1 MIDVEKI
8 ACFIKN
14 KRKELGITQSE
25 LAERLFVTEKAI
37 SRWETG
43 KGTPNI
49 SLLIPLAK
57 ELQIDVSDL
66 LNGEECNKNENNVEQ
81 LIEYNEINKANKNNF
96 KFKIIVLCYILSV
109 LSFLFYLKIEY
120 NPSIELNYFVRL
132 SIIFISSIFVIIGN
146 KIYENYYAETI
157 IDKRKVKK
165 NSEIIVFIYY
175 IIFIFNMV
183 MFARFRNVVGYN
195 LIPFKSIIEIINN
208 SSIYAIIINIFGNLL
223 IFVPLEY
230 FIIEL
235 FNVKKIIPNFL
246 ISVGSILLIEIL
258 QYIFKVGIFDVDD
271 IILDVFGMM
280 LFYTYWKGRRK
291 NKWKKLI

>member
-1 MIDVEKI
+1 MIDVDKI
-8 ACFIKN
+8 SIFIKN

-157 IDKRKVKK
+157 TDKRKVKK

-235 FNVKKIIPNFL
+235 FNVKKILPNFL

-291 NKWKKLI
+291 NK

>member
-1 MIDVEKI
+1 MIDVDKI
-8 ACFIKN
+8 SIFIKN

-66 LNGEECNKNENNVEQ
+66 LNGEESKKNENNLEQ

-96 KFKIIVLCYILSV
+96 KFKIIVFCYILSI
-109 LSFLFYLKIEY
+109 LSFLFYLKLEY
-120 NPSIELNYFVRL
+120 NPSIELNYFIRL
-132 SIIFISSIFVIIGN
+132 SIILIASVFVIIGN

-157 IDKRKVKK
+157 TDKRKVKK
-165 NSEIIVFIYY
+165 NSQIIVFIYY

-195 LIPFKSIIEIINN
+195 LIPFKSIIEIVNN

-235 FNVKKIIPNFL
+235 FNVKKILPNFL
-246 ISVGSILLIEIL
+246 ISVGAILLIEIL

-271 IILDVFGMM
+271 IILDVLGMI
-280 LFYTYWKGRRK
+280 LFYTYWKGR
-291 NKWKKLI
+291 

>member
-1 MIDVEKI
+1 MIDVDKI
-8 ACFIKN
+8 SIFIKY

-25 LAERLFVTEKAI
+25 LAERLYVTEKAI

-66 LNGEECNKNENNVEQ
+66 LNGEECKKSENNVEQ

-132 SIIFISSIFVIIGN
+132 FIIFISSIFVIIGN

-157 IDKRKVKK
+157 SDKRKVKK

-235 FNVKKIIPNFL
+235 FNVKKILPNFL

-291 NKWKKLI
+291 NK

>member
-1 MIDVEKI
+1 MIDVDKI
-8 ACFIKN
+8 SIFIKY

-25 LAERLFVTEKAI
+25 LAERLYVTEKAI

-66 LNGEECNKNENNVEQ
+66 LNGEECKKSENNVEQ

-96 KFKIIVLCYILSV
+96 KFKIIVFCYTLSV
-109 LSFLFYLKIEY
+109 LSFLFYLKLEY
-120 NPSIELNYFVRL
+120 NPSIELNYFIRL
-132 SIIFISSIFVIIGN
+132 FIILISSIFVIIGN
-146 KIYENYYAETI
+146 KIYENYCAETI
-157 IDKRKVKK
+157 TDKRKIKK

-258 QYIFKVGIFDVDD
+258 QYIFRVGIFDIDD

-280 LFYTYWKGRRK
+280 SFYTYWKGRK
-291 NKWKKLI
+291 N

>member
-1 MIDVEKI
+1 M
-8 ACFIKN
+8 
-14 KRKELGITQSE
+14 
-25 LAERLFVTEKAI
+25 
-37 SRWETG
+37 
-43 KGTPNI
+43 
-49 SLLIPLAK
+49 AK

-66 LNGEECNKNENNVEQ
+66 LNGEECKKNENNVEQ

-96 KFKIIVLCYILSV
+96 KFKIIVFCYILSV
-109 LSFLFYLKIEY
+109 LSFLFYLKLEY

-132 SIIFISSIFVIIGN
+132 FIIFISSIFVIIGN

-157 IDKRKVKK
+157 TDKRKVKK

-291 NKWKKLI
+291 NK

>member
-1 MIDVEKI
+1 MIDVDKI
-8 ACFIKN
+8 SIFIKN

-66 LNGEECNKNENNVEQ
+66 LNGEECKKSENNVEQ

-132 SIIFISSIFVIIGN
+132 FIIFISSIFVIIGN

-157 IDKRKVKK
+157 SDKRKVKK

-291 NKWKKLI
+291 NK

>member
-1 MIDVEKI
+1 MIDVDKI
-8 ACFIKN
+8 SIFIKN
-14 KRKELGITQSE
+14 KRKELEITQSE

-66 LNGEECNKNENNVEQ
+66 LNGEECKKNENNVEQ

-132 SIIFISSIFVIIGN
+132 SIIFTSSIFVIIGN

-157 IDKRKVKK
+157 TDKRKVKK

-235 FNVKKIIPNFL
+235 FNLKKIIPNFL

-291 NKWKKLI
+291 NK

>member
-291 NKWKKLI
+291 NK